1 MWLCIFKNKN
11 LNVMSR
17 LRLVLIAVLL
27 TSCGARETIPNY
39 AEKSEIYDLASVVQ
53 LASSETEINLDDYF
67 MDVMLIDSVVA
78 PPIFDVL
85 MSADKKKVRLLSHDE
100 AIPQLSELKVWADGA
115 CYSLL
120 MRKSRKVPVEFSY
133 QPQGKQPKTVQLAGQ
148 INDWNPA
155 KTNLQNDNGVW
166 RTNLLLNPGK
176 YHYQLVVD
184 GEWILDPANP
194 NTEDNNIGGVNSVL
208 QVGEGNTDLL
218 PFIFTEGCAKK
229 QILIGFENGV
239 DELFVFWENSRLNSS
254 FVCLTDAGA
263 SITIPANANG
273 LKSSYMRVWAYNAE
287 GESNDLLIPLKGRSA
302 VTSTAQLSRGNLHT
316 QIMYSLMV
324 DRFNNADPDNDFPV
338 NDPDIHPKAN
348 YYGGDIEGITQKIA
362 DGYFESL
369 GINTIW
375 VSPITQNPLGAY
387 GLYPEPRTKF
397 SGYHG
402 YWPISSSEV
411 DFRFGTSD
419 DVHRMLDE
427 AHKRDMNVIL
437 DYVANHVHQ
446 EHPLYQDHPDW
457 ATPLY
462 LPDGTMNT
470 EKWDEHRLTTWFDT
484 FMPTLD
490 LERPEVYEPM
500 TDSALFWV
508 TQYKFDGFRHDA
520 TKHVPEVFW
529 RTLTRKI
536 KENVEPNRT
545 IYQIGETYGSHEL
558 IASYIGSGML
568 NAQFDFN
575 VYDAALATF
584 AGSNVSFKN
593 LNSKLTEG
601 FSYYGW
607 NNLMG
612 IISGNHDKGRFISY
626 AGGALSFEEDAK
638 YAGWNR
644 VIGVGDSVGYKKL
657 QMFNAFNLTIP
668 GVPTIYQGDEF
679 GQPGGNDPDNRKM
692 MQFDD
697 LNQNEQKTI
706 GVTKKLAALRR
717 SNMALNYGTFEPLLV
732 SDKVY
737 AYARSYMG
745 NVVVVVFNNSNSST
759 KIDMELPARFTEL
772 SFSNNF
778 SSDFSKSGEK
788 LYVKLDG
795 FSFDVFTSI

>member
-1 MWLCIFKNKN
+1 MNRI
-11 LNVMSR
+11 
-17 LRLVLIAVLL
+17 LIVFLALL
-27 TSCGARETIPNY
+27 FASCGVNDTIPY
-39 AEKSEIYDLASVVQ
+39 YVKTSEVNGLASVIQ
-53 LASSETEINLDDYF
+53 LAGGETEIILEDYF
-67 MDVMLIDSVVA
+67 MDVSLIDSVVA
-78 PPIFDVL
+78 PSNFDAF
-85 MSADKKKVRLLSHDE
+85 MSADKKRVRLVSQNE
-100 AIPQLSELKVWADGA
+100 PISQLSELKVWSNAG

-120 MRKSRKVPVEFSY
+120 MRKSRKLNVEISF
-133 QPQGKQPKTVQLAGQ
+133 QPKGKQPKTVQLAGQ

-155 KTNLQNDNGVW
+155 KTNLQNDNGKW
-166 RTNLLLNPGK
+166 KTNLLLNPGK
-176 YHYQLVVD
+176 YQYQVVVD
-184 GEWILDPANP
+184 GEWMLDPANP
-194 NTEDNNIGGVNSVL
+194 DTEDNNIGGVNSIL
-208 QVGEGNTDLL
+208 LVGESNPDLL
-218 PFIFTEGCAKK
+218 PFIFTEGCKK
-229 QILIGFENGV
+229 EQFFIGFENKV
-239 DELFVFWENSRLNSS
+239 DELFVFWENYRLSHS
-254 FVCLTDAGA
+254 FISLSDTGA
-263 SITIPANANG
+263 TVTIPANANG
-273 LKSSYMRVWAYNAE
+273 LLSSYIRVWAYNAE
-287 GESNDLLIPLKGRSA
+287 GESNDLLIPLEGRRA
-302 VTSTAQLSRGNLHT
+302 VTSTAQLNRTNLHS

-324 DRFNNADPDNDFPV
+324 DRFNNTNPSNDFPV
-338 NDPDIHPKAN
+338 DDPEIHPKAN
-348 YYGGDIEGITQKIA
+348 YYGGDIEGVTQKIV
-362 DGYFESL
+362 DGYFDSL
-369 GINTIW
+369 GISTIW
-375 VSPITQNPLGAY
+375 ISPITQNPLGAY
-387 GLYPEPRTKF
+387 GLYPKPRTKF

-402 YWPISSSEV
+402 YWPISSSKV

-419 DVHRMLDE
+419 DVHLLLAE

-446 EHPLYQDHPDW
+446 EHPLYRDHPDW

-520 TKHVPEVFW
+520 TKHIPEVFW

-536 KENVEPNRT
+536 KDNVEPNRT

-558 IASYIGSGML
+558 ISSYIGSGML

-575 VYDAALATF
+575 VFDAASATF
-584 AGSNVSFKN
+584 ARTDVPFVN
-593 LNSKLTEG
+593 LNSKLIEG

-626 AGGALSFEEDAK
+626 AGGAITFDEDAK
-638 YAGWNR
+638 FAGWNR
-644 VIGVGDSVGYKKL
+644 EIGVGDAIGYKKL

-692 MQFDD
+692 MQFDG
-697 LNQNEQKTI
+697 LNRNEQETI
-706 GVTKKLAALRR
+706 DITKKLAALRR

-732 SDKVY
+732 AEKVY
-737 AYARSYMG
+737 AYARCYMG
-745 NVVVVVFNNSNSST
+745 NVVLVVFNNSNE
-759 KIDMELPARFTEL
+759 KVDLDVPLPER
-772 SFSNNF
+772 
-778 SSDFSKSGEK
+778 FSKLKFIENFGAAYSA
-788 LYVKLDG
+788 DG
-795 FSFDVFTSI
+795 MKISVELNAFSFEVFTAN